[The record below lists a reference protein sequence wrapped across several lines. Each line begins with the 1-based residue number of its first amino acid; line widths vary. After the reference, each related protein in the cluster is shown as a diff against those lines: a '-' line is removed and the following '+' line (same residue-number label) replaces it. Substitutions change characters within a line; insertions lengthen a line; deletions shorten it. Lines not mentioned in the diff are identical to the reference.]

1 MTKEKIPP
9 HKVVMTEGKE
19 DIIKALLSAIRHPVS
34 AGYSGSAERPS
45 RRNHQKNDGSRD
57 GGSLGI

>member
-34 AGYSGSAERPS
+34 TGYSGSAERPS
-45 RRNHQKNDGSRD
+45 RRNHQKNDGS
-57 GGSLGI
+57 